1 MGVLI
6 DLKDQYIKLEKIM
19 DRYNSS
25 VDALEE
31 SVENFDESL
40 ETMKMYYHKRYVEG
54 IVDDGPVTE
63 HE

>member
-1 MGVLI
+1 
-6 DLKDQYIKLEKIM
+6 M

-40 ETMKMYYHKRYVEG
+40 ETIKMYYHKRYVEG
-54 IVDDGPVTE
+54 IVDDGPITDNK
-63 HE
+63 

>member
-1 MGVLI
+1 
-6 DLKDQYIKLEKIM
+6 M

-63 HE
+63 NE

>member
-1 MGVLI
+1 
-6 DLKDQYIKLEKIM
+6 M
-19 DRYNSS
+19 DKYNSS

-54 IVDDGPVTE
+54 IIEESPITE
-63 HE
+63 NEEEETIPDENDE

>member
-1 MGVLI
+1 
-6 DLKDQYIKLEKIM
+6 M
-19 DRYNSS
+19 DKYNSA

-54 IVDDGPVTE
+54 IVEDGPITE
-63 HE
+63 NDQEEIIPTELQGEEDA